1 MRGGFQLQVAHWTAS
16 RTYVHGSE
24 AKPFNKT
31 LLNVGNE
38 RERAKKKHIHET
50 LSFPV
55 TECCRWIIIELCVS
69 SLERSFFPL
78 HNPPTPAAINAL
90 MHIAQEPMRNLVHA
104 RLRIRASGHWRSIRD
119 VRLNL
124 LAHATFFKE
133 RQSPNPKVNDIERHL
148 ARGPGG
154 PKIPRDL
161 RVITKRAAECMND
174 VWG

>member
-1 MRGGFQLQVAHWTAS
+1 MSTDLKR
-16 RTYVHGSE
+16 
-24 AKPFNKT
+24 N
-31 LLNVGNE
+31 LLTKRSLTSVM

-69 SLERSFFPL
+69 GLERSFFPL
-78 HNPPTPAAINAL
+78 RHPPTPAAINAL

-154 PKIPRDL
+154 PKIPPDL